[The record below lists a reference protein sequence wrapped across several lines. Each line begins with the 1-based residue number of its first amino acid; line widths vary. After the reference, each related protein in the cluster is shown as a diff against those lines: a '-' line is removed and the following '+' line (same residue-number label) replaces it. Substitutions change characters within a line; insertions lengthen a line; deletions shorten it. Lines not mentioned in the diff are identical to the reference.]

1 MRRAALLL
9 CVFLLAPAAAQA
21 QKYDLFAGYSF
32 ARFEQLGGDE
42 NTSGWEAS
50 LAYKFTPY
58 VAVVGDVTGN
68 YGTLFQKS
76 MNAHNY
82 YIGGQIMLPSRYSPF
97 VHVLLGG
104 MRVSIPGVAHTA
116 FSTEWGGGL
125 DIRVNHYLSVRAI
138 EADVVTGTAKSL
150 TSEDGHITAGI
161 VFHF

>member
-1 MRRAALLL
+1 MRRVALLL
-9 CVFLLAPAAAQA
+9 CIFLLVPMAAQA
-21 QKYDLFAGYSF
+21 QKFDLFAGYSF
-32 ARFEQLGGDE
+32 ARFEQMGGDE

-50 LAYKFTPY
+50 LGYKLSPY
-58 VAVVGDVTGN
+58 LSAVGDVTGN

-76 MNAHNY
+76 LNVHNY
-82 YIGGQIMLPSRYSPF
+82 YGGLQVQLPMRYSPF

-104 MRVSIPGVAHTA
+104 MRVSIPGLARTA

-125 DIRVNHYLSVRAI
+125 DIRVTRYLSVRAI

-161 VFHF
+161 VLHF